1 MSSSGVGEPFGLGAV
16 GVEGTGVLLPG
27 GIIPGKELFC
37 GGGLVF
43 GLVPMLGLLVD
54 PGVETPG
61 IAEG

>member
-1 MSSSGVGEPFGLGAV
+1 LAGEEFV
-16 GVEGTGVLLPG
+16 PG
-27 GIIPGKELFC
+27 ENIPGKGLFC